1 MCNELEL
8 TRNNVDG
15 CDESFTVILN
25 FEASTIS
32 VVLTERLRPHL
43 WPDLVHELAANDELQ
58 SLLREDREYQS
69 QQGIRVLEAAP
80 GNVDCLFLNLRENS
94 MGLCNSRAQ
103 LNDRLRW

>member
-15 CDESFTVILN
+15 YDESFTVILN

-80 GNVDCLFLNLRENS
+80 GKCRLPVPEFARELDGA
-94 MGLCNSRAQ
+94 MQ
-103 LNDRLRW
+103 F